1 LQQERVPM
9 DYMTA
14 KRLQIDLIAAG
25 FDPGAID
32 GAAGPQ
38 TCAAL
43 RAFQAAHGLVSD
55 GSAGPRTRAFLGNT
69 PPWLRQAGQLLGTR
83 ERTGAAD
90 NPAILGWARALGLAY
105 AGDSVPWCGLFVAH
119 CLASVL
125 PGTALPATPLWA
137 RSWAR
142 FGVTV
147 PPVPGAI
154 MVFWRG
160 RRGAGS
166 GHVGFHA
173 GESADASRILGGNQS
188 DGVSLTWL
196 GKDRLLA
203 ARWPP
208 GGVPVPAQAAWGL
221 LSSGPLSVNE
231 A

>member
-1 LQQERVPM
+1 M

-55 GSAGPRTRAFLGNT
+55 GSAGPRTRALLGNT

-105 AGDSVPWCGLFVAH
+105 VFGPGIWWVGSDVKRCGSWSHVLQM
-119 CLASVL
+119 ASYGVRPLRVL
-125 PGTALPATPLWA
+125 
-137 RSWAR
+137 
-142 FGVTV
+142 
-147 PPVPGAI
+147 
-154 MVFWRG
+154 
-160 RRGAGS
+160 
-166 GHVGFHA
+166 
-173 GESADASRILGGNQS
+173 
-188 DGVSLTWL
+188 SLRPKL
-196 GKDRLLA
+196 
-203 ARWPP
+203 
-208 GGVPVPAQAAWGL
+208 
-221 LSSGPLSVNE
+221 
-231 A
+231 